1 MRRESLR
8 LVELV
13 ALTPRC
19 LPVVWSFLIHLP
31 GALRSTGITR
41 LHRSYG
47 SSDSCQAAVWRLAG
61 LIASWTEPSDRSVS
75 KHPPSSR
82 SLGLHSTNGRAA
94 ESGFLEADTPTEQG
108 NAGVLWLRHW
118 TVGSPRR
125 KTESSSSPTDRSFT
139 SWCSPPPLTRTQ
151 FRSVTTARPA
161 ADRDSHPADSIHSQS
176 HRPTPHGVGLGQ
188 CSREALGGPVSAI
201 RCSRSYRSPSSPSP
215 LPPPSSRVQSTR
227 RLPPWPLTPRRRPR
241 SGKTRLRASADRS
254 PWPASESPSPD
265 RSVQLRRL
273 EPRGEEVDQRQGH
286 EVRRR
291 AHHED
296 RHVAA
301 RLLQDRPYDQRDQ
314 HAADRPG
321 HATNPHD

>member
-94 ESGFLEADTPTEQG
+94 ESGFLEADPPTEQG

-176 HRPTPHGVGLGQ
+176 HRPRPYGRSEASEPSRRSPAALRPVGLYG
-188 CSREALGGPVSAI
+188 RTL
-201 RCSRSYRSPSSPSP
+201 
-215 LPPPSSRVQSTR
+215 
-227 RLPPWPLTPRRRPR
+227 
-241 SGKTRLRASADRS
+241 
-254 PWPASESPSPD
+254 
-265 RSVQLRRL
+265 
-273 EPRGEEVDQRQGH
+273 
-286 EVRRR
+286 
-291 AHHED
+291 
-296 RHVAA
+296 AA
-301 RLLQDRPYDQRDQ
+301 RTSPT
-314 HAADRPG
+314 P
-321 HATNPHD
+321 

>member
-94 ESGFLEADTPTEQG
+94 ESGFLEADPPTEQG

-176 HRPTPHGVGLGQ
+176 HHPTPHGVGLVLQPYKPKAVRPRANHAGHGV
-188 CSREALGGPVSAI
+188 CWWFTPRLTALGLYQQPRTAHGESVERRPA
-201 RCSRSYRSPSSPSP
+201 SSPSP
-215 LPPPSSRVQSTR
+215 IASRSSASRKASVAEKILASAALWIFILVPP
-227 RLPPWPLTPRRRPR
+227 TPRAP
-241 SGKTRLRASADRS
+241 
-254 PWPASESPSPD
+254 
-265 RSVQLRRL
+265 
-273 EPRGEEVDQRQGH
+273 
-286 EVRRR
+286 
-291 AHHED
+291 
-296 RHVAA
+296 
-301 RLLQDRPYDQRDQ
+301 
-314 HAADRPG
+314 
-321 HATNPHD
+321 

>member
-94 ESGFLEADTPTEQG
+94 ESGFLEADPPTEQG

-176 HRPTPHGVGLGQ
+176 HRPRPYGRSACTDGHSLPVQAQRRKAWGEARKAHRLKTCATEKSSDGLPVPREPALLAKRSHDGEARPA
-188 CSREALGGPVSAI
+188 SREWRAGWPERTSGDGVRSAP
-201 RCSRSYRSPSSPSP
+201 SRGQLVR
-215 LPPPSSRVQSTR
+215 
-227 RLPPWPLTPRRRPR
+227 
-241 SGKTRLRASADRS
+241 GKC
-254 PWPASESPSPD
+254 
-265 RSVQLRRL
+265 QL
-273 EPRGEEVDQRQGH
+273 
-286 EVRRR
+286 
-291 AHHED
+291 
-296 RHVAA
+296 
-301 RLLQDRPYDQRDQ
+301 
-314 HAADRPG
+314 
-321 HATNPHD
+321 

>member
-47 SSDSCQAAVWRLAG
+47 SSDSCQAAVWCLAG

-94 ESGFLEADTPTEQG
+94 ESGFLEADPPTEQG

-176 HRPTPHGVGLGQ
+176 HRP
-188 CSREALGGPVSAI
+188 
-201 RCSRSYRSPSSPSP
+201 
-215 LPPPSSRVQSTR
+215 
-227 RLPPWPLTPRRRPR
+227 
-241 SGKTRLRASADRS
+241 
-254 PWPASESPSPD
+254 
-265 RSVQLRRL
+265 
-273 EPRGEEVDQRQGH
+273 
-286 EVRRR
+286 
-291 AHHED
+291 
-296 RHVAA
+296 
-301 RLLQDRPYDQRDQ
+301 RPYGRS
-314 HAADRPG
+314 A
-321 HATNPHD
+321 